1 LNGWNKGQ
9 PPATEKRDGIGIFV
23 KYYKLEQYEQVLEKS
38 SIYTK
43 DKPPKWLQPEDYT
56 KYLFMNDPSLI
67 DPSKIKIDFN
77 NNKYSIDYEKI
88 YPNIDLA
95 ETLSCVKGEMI
106 KKQEEEKV
114 SFDSEV
120 IDYKEIEFDDV
131 KDLLWWYEV

>member
-1 LNGWNKGQ
+1 MRLPGGCFK
-9 PPATEKRDGIGIFV
+9 
-23 KYYKLEQYEQVLEKS
+23 
-38 SIYTK
+38 
-43 DKPPKWLQPEDYT
+43 
-56 KYLFMNDPSLI
+56 
-67 DPSKIKIDFN
+67 
-77 NNKYSIDYEKI
+77 NKYSIDYEKI